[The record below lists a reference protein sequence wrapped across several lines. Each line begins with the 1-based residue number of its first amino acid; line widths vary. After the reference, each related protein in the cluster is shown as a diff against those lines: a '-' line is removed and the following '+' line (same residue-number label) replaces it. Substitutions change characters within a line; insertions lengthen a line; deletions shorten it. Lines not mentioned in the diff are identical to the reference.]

1 MRSNSYELD
10 PDVYIPRSTETYCD
24 RNTGKIP
31 SALKFSEF
39 TFTFYHFIQLT
50 TYMYSQMAETL
61 VAPNISSA

>member
-31 SALKFSEF
+31 SALKFSKSLHSHF
-39 TFTFYHFIQLT
+39 T
-50 TYMYSQMAETL
+50 
-61 VAPNISSA
+61 ISSN